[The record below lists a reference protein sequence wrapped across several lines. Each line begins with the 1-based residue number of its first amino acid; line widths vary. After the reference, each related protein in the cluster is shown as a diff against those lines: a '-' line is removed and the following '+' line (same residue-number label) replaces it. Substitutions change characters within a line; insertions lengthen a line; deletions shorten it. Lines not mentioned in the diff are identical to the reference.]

1 MTALPTSDPG
11 NFSSNE
17 TTNNSSCQYNDPIIF
32 TVLPV
37 YVMVISVLGII
48 MNVFVLLV
56 FWLHKKACTVAEIYL
71 CNLAAA
77 DLLLAAFLPFWAKN
91 IANQYN
97 WPFNDHLCKV
107 VNAAIFMNVHSSIY
121 FLVMI
126 SIDRYLAL
134 VHPLSHQSLRRPR
147 TAKLVCFVVWSL
159 ALVLTCPMIIYREVL
174 HSPQKTICVFNIPHS
189 LLYNGIMIIL
199 NFIIPTGFILYF
211 TVKILKALGNRLST
225 KMISNSQAQEQK
237 ATTLVLSVL
246 LAFLI
251 CWVPYHVIK
260 IITMFVNL
268 YEVGGCQFVIN
279 LSICRNIFTYF
290 AFFNSVLNPILY
302 VIVGKKFQKKAK
314 ELFTLRCDNKYPVT
328 FSLISQRQSRSDTT
342 RVTPD

>member
-1 MTALPTSDPG
+1 ML
-11 NFSSNE
+11 
-17 TTNNSSCQYNDPIIF
+17 F

-56 FWLHKKACTVAEIYL
+56 FWLHKTACTVPEIYL

-77 DLLLAAFLPFWAKN
+77 DFLLTAFLSFPAKL

-97 WPFNDHLCKV
+97 WPFHDHLCKV
-107 VNAAIFMNVHSSIY
+107 VNTAIEMNAFSSIY

-159 ALVLTCPMIIYREVL
+159 ALVFTCPTIIYREVE
-174 HSPQKTICVFNIPHS
+174 HYHQTSICVFNIPNFV
-189 LLYNGIMIIL
+189 LYDGLNIIIT
-199 NFIIPTGFILYF
+199 FIIPTGFILYF
-211 TVKILKALGNRLST
+211 TVKILKALGNRLSM
-225 KMISNSQAQEQK
+225 KMNSNSQAQEQK
-237 ATTLVLSVL
+237 ATTLVLAVL

-251 CWVPYHVIK
+251 CWLPYHIIN
-260 IITMFVNL
+260 IITMLVDL
-268 YEVGGCQFVIN
+268 EIVGGCQFIIKLGICIN
-279 LSICRNIFTYF
+279 VFTYF

-314 ELFTLRCDNKYPVT
+314 ELFTLRCDNKNPVT
-328 FSLISQRQSRSDTT
+328 FSLISQCQSRSDTT
-342 RVTPD
+342 RVTLD

>member
-1 MTALPTSDPG
+1 MTVLPTSDPG
-11 NFSSNE
+11 NFSSE
-17 TTNNSSCQYNDPIIF
+17 TTNNSSCYYNDPMIF
-32 TVLPV
+32 TVFQV
-37 YVMVISVLGII
+37 HVMVISVLGII

-56 FWLHKKACTVAEIYL
+56 FWLHKKACTVPEIYL

-77 DLLLAAFLPFWAKN
+77 DLLLTAFLSFWAKI
-91 IANQYN
+91 IANQYK
-97 WPFNDHLCKV
+97 WQFSDHLCKV
-107 VNAAIFMNVHSSIY
+107 FHAAIVMNAFSSIY

-159 ALVLTCPMIIYREVL
+159 ALVFTCPTIIYREVE
-174 HSPQKTICVFNIPHS
+174 HYHQTSICVLNIPHS
-189 LLYNGIMIIL
+189 LLYSGIMIIFT
-199 NFIIPTGFILYF
+199 FIIPTGFILYF
-211 TVKILKALGNRLST
+211 TVKILKALRNRLST
-225 KMISNSQAQEQK
+225 KMNSNSQAQEQK

-251 CWVPYHVIK
+251 CWVPYHVVN
-260 IITMFVNL
+260 IITMLVKL
-268 YEVGGCQFVIN
+268 YKVEGCRFVIN
-279 LSICRNIFTYF
+279 LSICINMFTYL

-314 ELFTLRCDNKYPVT
+314 ELFTLRCDNKYPVS
-328 FSLISQRQSRSDTT
+328 FSLISQCQSRSDTT